1 MIEWPERC
9 EIEVSMLVIGLTGG
23 IGSGKSAVSVMLQEL
38 GAHVIDA
45 DKVGH
50 EAYQVNS
57 EPWQAVVDA
66 FGKDILGPDGDIDRK
81 KLGSVVFSD
90 ASQLD
95 RLNSIMHP
103 RMANMVKGKIGSL
116 KDDGVSVV
124 VLEAAVLLE
133 AGWDRLV
140 DEVWTVTA
148 PAEAVLE
155 RLHARNGM
163 ASDEANRR
171 IAAQMST
178 EDRLN
183 RSQAEVSNSGDMILL
198 SKTVRKLWED
208 RVKTKVGK
216 V

>member
-1 MIEWPERC
+1 
-9 EIEVSMLVIGLTGG
+9 MLVIGLTGG

-50 EAYQVNS
+50 EAYQVHS

-66 FGKDILGPDGDIDRK
+66 FGKDILGPDGDIDRQ

-95 RLNSIMHP
+95 RLNSIMYP

-133 AGWDRLV
+133 AGWDSLV

-148 PAEAVLE
+148 PAAVVLE

-171 IAAQMST
+171 IAAQMSI

>member
-1 MIEWPERC
+1 
-9 EIEVSMLVIGLTGG
+9 MLVIGLTGG

-50 EAYQVNS
+50 EAYQVHS

-66 FGKDILGPDGDIDRK
+66 FGKDILGPDGDIDRQ

-95 RLNSIMHP
+95 RLNAIMHP
-103 RMANMVKGKIGSL
+103 RMANMVKGKLESL
-116 KDDGVSVV
+116 TDSGVSVV

-133 AGWDRLV
+133 AGWDSLV

-171 IAAQMST
+171 IAAQMSI